1 MAINPNTN
9 FSTGQVAT
17 SDQMNRF
24 PRGIV
29 GISLRSTNYAPTAA
43 ASDFGSITFTAVAD
57 RYYKYSLFV
66 PGADAD
72 AARLLTI
79 NLVNASNV
87 SVNAYSQSLRGP
99 GVLDVISFTTVRT
112 ETAGSLTRKIRMTT
126 SAGNAS
132 MCSATSIGV
141 FVVEDLGPA

>member
-1 MAINPNTN
+1 MAINPNTDFTAGAILTAAQQN
-9 FSTGQVAT
+9 S
-17 SDQMNRF
+17 F
-24 PRGIV
+24 PRGV
-29 GISLRSTNYAPTAA
+29 MGLSLRSTNFAPTSS
-43 ASDFGSITFTAVAD
+43 ASDFGSITFTAEAD

-79 NLVNASNV
+79 ELVNASNV
-87 SVNAYSQSLRGP
+87 SVNTYTQTLTGP
-99 GVLDVISFTTVRT
+99 GILDVVAFTTVRT
-112 ETAGSLTRKIRMTT
+112 ETAGSLTRKIRMST

-132 MCSATSIGV
+132 MCSVSSIGV

>member
-1 MAINPNTN
+1 MSISPNDDFTA
-9 FSTGQVAT
+9 GQILTAT
-17 SDQMNRF
+17 ECNQF
-24 PRGIV
+24 PRGIMGV
-29 GISLRSTNYAPTAA
+29 SLRNTLFAPTPA
-43 ASDFGSITFTAVAD
+43 ASDFGSITFTAVAN

-72 AARLLTI
+72 AVRLLTI
-79 NLVNASNV
+79 DLVNASNV
-87 SVNAYSQSLRGP
+87 SVNTYTQTLRGP
-99 GVLDVISFTTVRT
+99 AVLDIVAFTTVRT
-112 ETAGSLTRKIRMTT
+112 ESAGSLTRKIRMST